1 MTVPLPFPLV
11 RRPAALLPTFLALLV
26 VGLVAAGSANAFGR
40 QDLKITADDGL
51 PLAATLFL
59 PSGTPP
65 AGGWPA
71 IVMFHGLGGS
81 REDMNKLAQL
91 AFLPG
96 DKYAVLTYDAR
107 GHGETGGLIGV
118 DGPREVADAR
128 EVFDWLSARPDINK
142 KEIGAWGISYGG
154 GAVWNSLVA
163 GVPWAAIETC
173 ETWTNLATALVPQGL
188 AKSGVIGAFLSEK
201 PITSFDP
208 SVLPIRDAAFSGSN
222 TGVAAFT
229 AARSSIQKLKGVKT
243 PVFMMQGRRD
253 FAFGLDQAFTA
264 WKLLVGPKHLWIGL
278 HGHPPSSFPAADT
291 PAMLGEG
298 RQWFDRYLLGVQN
311 GIDKKPPVEV
321 APVVWKGKTH
331 GYASPDKIATGELDV
346 RIYGRGKTIA
356 ASGRV
361 VLNVGSQAPSG
372 FDVYTAP
379 AVNVTATANGGW
391 SRLVAI
397 LTAKTKDG
405 RTIVVSGGGVPT
417 TAGKRTYT
425 IRMISQMTLIP
436 GGAKLSLTL
445 GSSSLAQDPGDLLYL
460 QLPMP
465 DAARLT
471 ITGRVSLLTST
482 VRPGY

>member
-1 MTVPLPFPLV
+1 M
-11 RRPAALLPTFLALLV
+11 RRPAALLPALAALFL
-26 VGLVAAGSANAFGR
+26 VGLVGAASAETSAR

-51 PLAATLFL
+51 PLAATLYL
-59 PSGTPP
+59 PSETPP

-128 EVFDWLSARPDINK
+128 EVFDWLAARPDIDK

-163 GVPWAAIETC
+163 GVPWAAVETC

-201 PITSFDP
+201 PISSFDP
-208 SVLPIRDAAFSGSN
+208 AVLPIRDAAFTGSN
-222 TGVAAFT
+222 AGVAAFT
-229 AARSSIQKLKGVKT
+229 AARSSIQKLRGVKT

-253 FAFGLDQAFTA
+253 FAFGLDQAFSA
-264 WKLLVGPKHLWIGL
+264 WKLLAGPKHLWIGL
-278 HGHPPSSFPAADT
+278 HGHAPSSFPAPNT
-291 PAMLGEG
+291 VAMMTEG
-298 RQWFDRYLLGVQN
+298 RQWFDRYLRGEQN
-311 GIDKKPPVEV
+311 GIDKKAPVEV
-321 APVVWKGKTH
+321 APVAWKGKTQ
-331 GYASPDKIATGELDV
+331 GYKSPDAIANSETGAFELSGGS
-346 RIYGRGKTIA
+346 GRSRTIS
-356 ASGRV
+356 ASGRIV
-361 VLNVGSQAPSG
+361 WPSTGLKGPQCRCAIVGSPT
-372 FDVYTAP
+372 VKI
-379 AVNVTATANGGW
+379 TATASRGW
-391 SRLVAI
+391 SRLIAI
-397 LTAKTKDG
+397 LTATTPQG
-405 RTIVVSGGGVPT
+405 NTIVVSGGGVPT
-417 TAGKRTYT
+417 AAGKRTYE
-425 IRMISQMTLIP
+425 IRMISQMTFIP
-436 GGAKLSLTL
+436 PGARLSVIF

-465 DAARLT
+465 PSATLTVDTDSIRLVT
-471 ITGRVSLLTST
+471 RAVA
-482 VRPGY
+482 PGY